1 MPSGLV
7 AEPGG
12 TGPGAS
18 HLPKTTSAPGRLLG
32 GKLLVLAGGEA
43 ASRLCGFVA
52 MSYLFRTLPRERYG
66 IVETTV
72 AVMMFGLICVEMG
85 LGTLGT
91 REVARDPAAAPS
103 LVKRVATTQL
113 VSAISVLALISIA
126 AFALPIDPLL
136 SRLLVGFGI
145 GLLAIPFALHWLFQG
160 REQMLA
166 VTLPKGLRYAVFLAL
181 TLVLVRGPD
190 DLALLP
196 IAEVAGAAAAS
207 VAWVAVYRRGGGELR
222 IGGKGALDP
231 NLLRDALPIGGAT
244 LIWALRSYLP
254 VVCVAAIAGNAAAG
268 DFGAALRI
276 VLVMIGVLDVYFIN
290 LYPKLCV
297 AAVAA
302 PGDLRRLV
310 ARSMH
315 VAVWPTLAGAVAAQW
330 LAPWVM
336 RIVYGSE
343 SGEAASQ
350 FALLAWL
357 VPITA
362 IRAHT
367 RFAFFAVNRQRTE
380 LLWSVVGVVALL
392 AAIFPMTTSHGAAGA
407 TWAMLASEVLA
418 TILGWTVLLP
428 HLRRDADVPF
438 SAAGGDPMTR
448 VDPARRDRGGAN
460 VGE

>member
-1 MPSGLV
+1 MF
-7 AEPGG
+7 
-12 TGPGAS
+12 
-18 HLPKTTSAPGRLLG
+18 
-32 GKLLVLAGGEA
+32 
-43 ASRLCGFVA
+43 GFVA

-91 REVARDPAAAPS
+91 RDVARDPAAAPA
-103 LVKRVATTQL
+103 LLRKVATTQL
-113 VSAISVLALISIA
+113 VSAFSVLTLIAIA
-126 AFALPIDPLL
+126 AAALPIDPLL
-136 SRLLVGFGI
+136 SRLLVGFGV

-166 VTLPKGLRYAVFLAL
+166 VTLPKSLRYAVFLAL
-181 TLVLVRGPD
+181 TLLLVRGPD
-190 DLALLP
+190 DLGLLP
-196 IAEVAGAAAAS
+196 VAEVAGAAAAS

-231 NLLRDALPIGGAT
+231 GLVRDALPIGGAT

-268 DFGAALRI
+268 DFGASHRI
-276 VLVMIGVLDVYFIN
+276 VMVMIGVLDVYFIN

-297 AAVAA
+297 AAVASR
-302 PGDLRRLV
+302 GDLRRLV

-315 VAVWPTLAGAVAAQW
+315 IAVWPTLAGAAALPW

-336 RIVYGSE
+336 RIVYGNEGS
-343 SGEAASQ
+343 EAASQ

-362 IRAHT
+362 IRAHA
-367 RFAFFAVNRQRTE
+367 RFALFAVNRQRAE
-380 LLWSVVGVVALL
+380 FLYSMVGVIALV
-392 AAIFPMTTSHGAAGA
+392 AAIVPMTSSHGAVGA
-407 TWAMLASEVLA
+407 TWAMIASEALA
-418 TILGWTVLLP
+418 TILGWAVLAPL
-428 HLRRDADVPF
+428 LRDDSAGAF
-438 SAAGGDPMTR
+438 SAQGGDPMSPSSP
-448 VDPARRDRGGAN
+448 PASGAARDRGGAN